1 MVRAIRHGVMVVN
14 MRLLRRVRFIMRWSM
29 RLKDSFTEIY
39 LLRKSTAE
47 MVTEIKKVIPESA
60 AKILQIV
67 SGLSPQ
73 QALTLVIL
81 SPN

>member
-29 RLKDSFTEIY
+29 RLKDSFTEI
-39 LLRKSTAE
+39 
-47 MVTEIKKVIPESA
+47 KKVIPESA